1 MNKVNIDTLVELVEA
16 SLEKQFK
23 NIDKISLQNQAK
35 VLTAFQEERITEYHL
50 KGTTGY
56 GYSDVGRDALER
68 VFARVLGAEAALVR
82 GQIVSG
88 THAINIAFFSL
99 LRPGDELLYLTGEP
113 YDTLHQVIGMES
125 SADDVGSLR
134 DFGITFKKIALKS
147 NQMDLSKLSTEI
159 GPNTKMVAIQRSR
172 GYEWRPSFSIQD
184 IKKAIEEIKSI
195 NPGIIVFVD
204 NCYGE
209 LVETK
214 EPCDVGADLV
224 VGSLIKNL
232 GGGIAPTGA
241 YIAGRADLV
250 KKASYRWSAPGIGA
264 AVGPSLD
271 LNHKLYQGI
280 FMAPHVVGEALKGAL
295 FAAAIFTVLGYNVSP
310 LPDEFRTDLVQAIRF
325 NSVEEMLAFAK
336 AIQMSSP
343 IDSHLTPEPWDM
355 PGYDSQV
362 VMAGGTFIQG
372 GTMELSVDG
381 PIKPPYTLY
390 FQGGLSYQQ
399 VKLAILNAAKKILS
413 I

>member
-1 MNKVNIDTLVELVEA
+1 MTKLNIDALVELVEA

-23 NIDKISLQNQAK
+23 NIDRISLQNQAK
-35 VLTAFQEERITEYHL
+35 VLAAFQEERITEYHL

-56 GYSDVGRDALER
+56 GYSDVGRDSLEK

-113 YDTLHQVIGMES
+113 YDTLHQVIGLENS
-125 SADDVGSLR
+125 IEDVGSLR

-147 NQMDLSKLSTEI
+147 NQMDLSKLRTEI
-159 GPNTKMVAIQRSR
+159 GPKTKMIAIQRSR
-172 GYEWRPSFSIQD
+172 GYEWRPSFSIQY
-184 IKKAIEEIKSI
+184 IKKAIDEIKSI
-195 NPGIIVFVD
+195 NPSIVVFVD

-209 LVETK
+209 LVETE
-214 EPCDVGADLV
+214 EPCNVGADLV

-250 KKASYRWSAPGIGA
+250 KKASYRWSAPGIGG

-295 FAAAIFTVLGYNVSP
+295 FAAAIFTELGYNVSP
-310 LPDEFRTDLVQAIRF
+310 LPDEIRTDLVQAIRF
-325 NSVEEMLAFAK
+325 NSVDEMLAFAK

-399 VKLAILNAAKKILS
+399 VKLAILDATKKILS